1 MSLHKQVDF
10 LKRKG
15 VFLGTRLKAGRKI
28 YLYMLNNLFVEVWF
42 KHDDSEQT
50 AENLSMV
57 TGLKNLN
64 AHLENELRQAFTK

>member
-1 MSLHKQVDF
+1 
-10 LKRKG
+10 
-15 VFLGTRLKAGRKI
+15 
-28 YLYMLNNLFVEVWF
+28 MLNNLFVEVWF
-42 KHDDSEQT
+42 RNDDNEQT